1 MPFTIMKYLL
11 IVILG
16 VVLYSFPVRAQILDI
31 SEDTTGTEDVSLISD
46 VIPSIEL
53 NTKAKNTEKKIKLF
67 KDKDSSGKR
76 GGFGVEE
83 KKTPSNE
90 YLGYRTSRTFIRHL
104 NGKNLIIERFQYITE
119 AQPIPPHNDEVYY
132 LNKKQRKIERAAKL
146 DKENGALLHGYYKKT
161 FNGEILEEGHFY
173 LGVKHGRWEIFDKDT
188 NLVGK
193 YYYNKGLYEDSQITY
208 HDKNK
213 TKVNEIVQMHKGV
226 KHGMYKSFYPS
237 GRPKERGE
245 YVDGQK
251 VGKWY
256 EYYDQTKYAR
266 KREVMHPNRT
276 RPFDE
281 NFESYITK
289 EWDEKGKLI
298 INIVK

>member
-1 MPFTIMKYLL
+1 MKHW
-11 IVILG
+11 IFIILF
-16 VVLYSFPVRAQILDI
+16 LSICNFQSNAQVLDI
-31 SEDTTGTEDVSLISD
+31 SEDTTDTEDISLISD

-53 NTKAKNTEKKIKLF
+53 NTKAKNNEKKIKLF
-67 KDKDSSGKR
+67 KDKTTTAKNGA
-76 GGFGVEE
+76 FGVEQ
-83 KKTPSNE
+83 KKIPSNE
-90 YLGYRTSRTFIRHL
+90 YMGHRTSRSFIRHL
-104 NGKNLIIERFQYITE
+104 SGKNFIIERFQYISE
-119 AQPIPPHNDEVYY
+119 PQPTPPHNDEVYY

-161 FNGEILEEGHFY
+161 YNGEILEEGHFY
-173 LGVKHGRWEIFDKDT
+173 FGVKHGRWEIFDKDT
-188 NLVGK
+188 NLVAK
-193 YYYNKGLYEDSQITY
+193 YHYNKGLYEDTQITY
-208 HDKNK
+208 HDKNN
-213 TKVNEIVQMHKGV
+213 TKAKEVIQIHNGV
-226 KHGMYKSFYPS
+226 KHGMYKAFYPS
-237 GRPKERGE
+237 GRIKERGE

-298 INIVK
+298 INVVK

>member
-1 MPFTIMKYLL
+1 MRA
-11 IVILG
+11 VIL
-16 VVLYSFPVRAQILDI
+16 VFLSLFFALTTANAQILDI
-31 SEDTTGTEDVSLISD
+31 SEDTTATDDISLTSD

-53 NTKAKNTEKKIKLF
+53 NTKEKNKEKKIRLF
-67 KDKDSSGKR
+67 GGKEDGQKG
-76 GGFGVEE
+76 GGFGTKE

-104 NGKNLIIERFQYITE
+104 SGKNILIERFQYINTYV
-119 AQPIPPHNDEVYY
+119 ATPAYNDEIYF
-132 LNKKQRKIERAAKL
+132 LDKKRRKIIKAAKF
-146 DKENGALLHGYYKKT
+146 DKENGALLHGLYKKT

-173 LGVKHGRWEIFDKDT
+173 LGVKQGRWEIFDKDT
-188 NLVGK
+188 NLIGK
-193 YYYNKGLYEDSQITY
+193 YYYEKGLYADTQITY

-213 TKVNEIVQMHKGV
+213 TKVNEITPMHKGV
-226 KHGMYKSFYPS
+226 KHGIYKSFYPS
-237 GRPKERGE
+237 GRRKEQGE

-256 EYYDQTKYAR
+256 EYFDQTKYAN
-266 KREVMHPNRT
+266 KRQIIHPSRS

-281 NFESYITK
+281 NFQSYITK

-298 INIVK
+298 INVTK

>member
-1 MPFTIMKYLL
+1 MRAISLVFLGLFFSLTIAN
-11 IVILG
+11 
-16 VVLYSFPVRAQILDI
+16 AQILDI
-31 SEDTTGTEDVSLISD
+31 SEDTVATDDISLTSD

-53 NTKAKNTEKKIKLF
+53 NTKEKNKEKKIRLF
-67 KDKDSSGKR
+67 GSKEDGQKA
-76 GGFGVEE
+76 GGFGTKE

-104 NGKNLIIERFQYITE
+104 SGANILIERFQYINDYV
-119 AQPIPPHNDEVYY
+119 APPPHNEDIYF
-132 LNKKQRKIERAAKL
+132 LDKKRRKIIKATKF
-146 DKENGALLHGYYKKT
+146 DKENGALLHGLYKKT
-161 FNGEILEEGHFY
+161 INGETLEEGHFY
-173 LGVKHGRWEIFDKDT
+173 LGVKQGRWEIFDKDT

-193 YYYNKGLYEDSQITY
+193 YYYEKGLYADTQITY

-213 TKVNEIVQMHKGV
+213 TKVNEITPMHRGV
-226 KHGMYKSFYPS
+226 KHGIYKSFYPS
-237 GRPKERGE
+237 GRRKEQGE

-256 EYYDQTKYAR
+256 EYFDQTKYAN
-266 KREVMHPNRT
+266 KRQLIYPNRN

-281 NFESYITK
+281 TFQSYITK

-298 INIVK
+298 INVTK